1 MAGADGATPGTH
13 PVTDEDRHR
22 DWTSLPAGEADGLLR
37 CFQMAA
43 LREFAFLDDLG
54 YRLAEV
60 GGPILTWESDRADLS
75 VWMNPQ
81 PNLELFNADIAL
93 TPTWTRGHPD
103 RRRFDGSLDDL
114 AEWTY
119 PELSYES
126 MRRYVRLVF
135 PLNHTR
141 PDYEPLL
148 QDSIGRLA
156 MILREEFT
164 ALLVDRD
171 GDLSRLARV
180 LMRRSERAAADRDL
194 RWIRPRAQRAFKAG
208 EWQRVIDLYTPL
220 RDYIKRSE
228 HMKVD
233 YARRRLAEEQD
244 E

>member
-1 MAGADGATPGTH
+1 
-13 PVTDEDRHR
+13 VTDEDRHR

-37 CFQMAA
+37 CFQMAV

-93 TPTWTRGHPD
+93 APAWTRDDPC
-103 RRRFDGSLDDL
+103 RRRFDASLDDL

-119 PELSYES
+119 SDLSYQGL
-126 MRRYVRLVF
+126 RRYVRLKF

-148 QDSIGRLA
+148 VDSIERLA
-156 MILREEFT
+156 TVLREEFT
-164 ALLVDRD
+164 DLVANRD
-171 GDLSRLARV
+171 GNLDRLAV
-180 LMRRSERAAADRDL
+180 SLAEWHERKTAEDDL
-194 RWIRPRAQRAFKAG
+194 ASIRPRAQRAFKAG
-208 EWQRVIDLYTPL
+208 EWQSVIDLYMPL
-220 RDYIKRSE
+220 RDFIKGSE
-228 HMKVD
+228 QMRID